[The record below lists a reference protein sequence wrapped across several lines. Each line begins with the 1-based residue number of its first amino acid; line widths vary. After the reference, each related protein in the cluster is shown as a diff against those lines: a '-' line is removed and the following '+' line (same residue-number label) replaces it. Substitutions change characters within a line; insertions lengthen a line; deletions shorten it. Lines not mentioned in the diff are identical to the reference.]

1 MRACSMFCCVSV
13 PTHIYVNESFI
24 LLELL
29 RGYRAID
36 EVQAAVQLGLYVLI
50 SIACDSNL

>member
-1 MRACSMFCCVSV
+1 MRACSMFCSVSV